1 MTGKTVSCDHA
12 QLQTRTMTRRRFAA
26 GAAGAASLLSAPA
39 ALRAQSAGIIRI
51 GHIQP
56 ITGPSA
62 AYGIRARDGAQ
73 IAVEEIN
80 AAGGWSDA
88 KGKKHTFEIT
98 V

>member
-1 MTGKTVSCDHA
+1 MSAKLVSGERA
-12 QLQTRTMTRRRFAA
+12 QPKAPSMTRRRFTASA
-26 GAAGAASLLSAPA
+26 TGAACLIAAPA
-39 ALRAQSAGIIRI
+39 VLRAQAVSVIRI

-73 IAVEEIN
+73 MAVEEIN